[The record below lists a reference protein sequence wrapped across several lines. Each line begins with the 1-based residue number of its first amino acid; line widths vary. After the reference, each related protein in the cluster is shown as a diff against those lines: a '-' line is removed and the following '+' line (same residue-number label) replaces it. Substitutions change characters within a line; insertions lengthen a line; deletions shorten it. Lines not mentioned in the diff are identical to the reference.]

1 MKICYQWQNIMMET
15 FVTIEVSL
23 VLHSIMTDFDT
34 GLRIKEKARDL
45 FMQYGLRSVS
55 MDDIASS
62 LGMSKKTIYQYYADK
77 DELIVAVIT
86 GELER
91 NQNICEQDRKSSVNA
106 VHEIF
111 LAMDM
116 VVELF
121 STMNPSLI
129 YDMQKY
135 HPKAFLKFQQ
145 YKNDYLYNT
154 IRDNMKRGIKEG
166 LYRQDI
172 NLDILARYRV
182 ESMML
187 PFNPDFQ
194 IRLKYNLARIEE
206 EFIIHFL
213 FGLASPK
220 GYKLIIKY
228 QQERIKLSNDG
239 KN

>member
-1 MKICYQWQNIMMET
+1 MET
-15 FVTIEVSL
+15 LVTIKVSV

-34 GLRIKEKARDL
+34 GIRIRQKARDL
-45 FMQYGLRSVS
+45 YMQFGLRSVS
-55 MDDIASS
+55 MDDIANSM
-62 LGMSKKTIYQYYADK
+62 GMSKKTIYQYYADK
-77 DELIVAVIT
+77 DELVGAVIHE
-86 GELER
+86 ELQQ
-91 NQNICEQDRKSSVNA
+91 NQATCESDKKAAHNA

-121 STMNPSLI
+121 SAMNPSLI

-135 HPKAFLKFQQ
+135 HPNAFIKFQQ
-145 YKNDYLYNT
+145 HKNDYLYNS
-154 IRDNMKRGIKEG
+154 IMDNIQRGTDEG
-166 LYRQDI
+166 LYREH
-172 NLDILARYRV
+172 LHADILSRYRL

-194 IRLKYNLARIEE
+194 SKLKYNLAKIEE
-206 EFIIHFL
+206 EFMIHFL

-220 GYKLIIKY
+220 GYKLIQKY
-228 QQERIKLSNDG
+228 QQERKNLINDG